1 MRRRIPARRVQW
13 ALHSGFETE
22 RKINALVRQF
32 LRFAGV
38 GALTFFVDAGV
49 LTAVLAM
56 APGRFYL
63 GRVVSYVAAATMGW
77 WLNRRYTFGDGG
89 GRWRQWLRYLAA
101 NLSGGLANYAVYAA
115 LIALSPLCRAYPA
128 VAVAAG
134 SLTGLLLNFAAS
146 RRFVFTG

>member
-1 MRRRIPARRVQW
+1 
-13 ALHSGFETE
+13 
-22 RKINALVRQF
+22 

-38 GALTFFVDAGV
+38 GAITFFVDAGV

-63 GRVVSYVAAATMGW
+63 GRAVSYTAAATMGW
-77 WLNRRYTFGDGG
+77 WLNRRYTFGHSGT
-89 GRWRQWLRYLAA
+89 RWRQWLRYLVA

-115 LIALSPLCRAYPA
+115 LIELSPLCRAYPA
-128 VAVAAG
+128 MAVAAG

>member
-1 MRRRIPARRVQW
+1 V
-13 ALHSGFETE
+13 ALGSGISAPSVTE
-22 RKINALVRQF
+22 NKISALVRQF

-63 GRVVSYVAAATMGW
+63 GRAVSYIAAATMGW
-77 WLNRRYTFGDGG
+77 WLNRRFTFGPGG
-89 GRWRQWLRYLAA
+89 ARWRQWLRYLAA
-101 NLSGGLANYAVYAA
+101 NLSGGLANYGVYAA
-115 LIALSPLCRAYPA
+115 LIALAPLCRTYPA
-128 VAVAAG
+128 VAVGAG
-134 SLTGLLLNFAAS
+134 SLTGLLLNFATS